1 MERAKSDIELQ
12 DQRKDIDK
20 YIKEKFESEFLHH
33 GNSHNLQLSTR
44 QDKSDRHLTI
54 HLIPFSR
61 TDLNFVKTMD
71 EYYSGTNMGQ
81 HHASVRTILSGVV
94 D

>member
-20 YIKEKFESEFLHH
+20 FIKEKFESELLHH
-33 GNSHNLQLSTR
+33 GNAHNLTLESR
-44 QDKSDRHLTI
+44 QDKSDKHLTV

-61 TDLNFVKTMD
+61 TDLNFVKTLD
-71 EYYSGTNMGQ
+71 EYYSGTNMG
-81 HHASVRTILSGVV
+81 
-94 D
+94 